1 MKNNLMKKLMPYTF
15 IFPALLLLILFSII
29 PIIISLV
36 ISFTNLDITGLG
48 NWGSVKFIGLSNFIN
63 LFHDSLFLQAVGN
76 TLFYVVIGVPAVIAL
91 SLAIAIMINFG
102 QNRFFKLMRLVFYTP
117 SITNT
122 VAVAVVWTFMYNPS
136 TGLINNILNQI
147 GLGSVGWLTDQNVAK
162 IALIILAVWKAIGL
176 NMLIFLA
183 ALQGIPKDFYEAA
196 ELDGA
201 SWWQQTIH
209 ITIPSLKFSIFFVSV
224 TTLIGWFQFFDE
236 PFVMT
241 KGGPLGST
249 NSVALFVYQ
258 NGFQQ
263 SNFGYAASASFVMF
277 AAIILAT
284 LIQFKL
290 QNKQQNG

>member
-48 NWGSVKFIGLSNFIN
+48 NLGAVKFIGLSNFIN

>member
-1 MKNNLMKKLMPYTF
+1 MENNLMKKLMPYTF

-36 ISFTNLDITGLG
+36 ISFTNLDVTGLG
-48 NWGSVKFIGLSNFIN
+48 NWGAVKFIGLSNFIN

>member
-1 MKNNLMKKLMPYTF
+1 MKKLMPYTF

-48 NWGSVKFIGLSNFIN
+48 NWGAVKFIGLSNFIN

-176 NMLIFLA
+176 NILIFLA

>member
-1 MKNNLMKKLMPYTF
+1 MKKLMPYTF

-48 NWGSVKFIGLSNFIN
+48 NWGAVKFIGLSNFIN

>member
-48 NWGSVKFIGLSNFIN
+48 NWGAVKFIGLSNFIN

-183 ALQGIPKDFYEAA
+183 ALQGIPKDLYEAA

>member
-48 NWGSVKFIGLSNFIN
+48 NWGAVKFIGLSNFIN

-122 VAVAVVWTFMYNPS
+122 AAVAVVWTFMYNPS

>member
-48 NWGSVKFIGLSNFIN
+48 NWEAVKFIGLSNFIN

>member
-48 NWGSVKFIGLSNFIN
+48 NWGAVKFIGLSNFIN

-236 PFVMT
+236 SFVMT

>member
-48 NWGSVKFIGLSNFIN
+48 NWGAVKFIGLSNFIN

-122 VAVAVVWTFMYNPS
+122 AAVAVVWTFMYNPS

-183 ALQGIPKDFYEAA
+183 ALQGIPKDFCEAA

>member
-1 MKNNLMKKLMPYTF
+1 MPYTF

-48 NWGSVKFIGLSNFIN
+48 NWGAVKFIGLSNFIN

>member
-48 NWGSVKFIGLSNFIN
+48 NWGAVKFIGLSNFIN

>member
-48 NWGSVKFIGLSNFIN
+48 NWGAVKFIGLSNFIN

-258 NGFQQ
+258 NGIQQ